1 MSSTLGFSE
10 LDNTSNIKQ
19 SNTLQDKIKN
29 RNTSPQVKSML
40 KQLNDASDDIDDYKP
55 QLSVKKQ
62 EKDND
67 TDVNV
72 EGFNQM
78 DENTWNENYY
88 QQYITPNH
96 KQSVNY
102 IPPGNQEILDKLD
115 YLIHSF
121 ETNEDLKKE
130 STTEDVVLYCF
141 LGIFMIF
148 TVDSFVKVGKYVR

>member
-10 LDNTSNIKQ
+10 LDNTTNIKQ
-19 SNTLQDKIKN
+19 TNNLQDKMKR
-29 RNTSPQVKSML
+29 RNASPQVKSML
-40 KQLNDASDDIDDYKP
+40 KQLNDVSDDIDDYKP
-55 QLSVKKQ
+55 QLTTKKQ
-62 EKDND
+62 ENNNDND
-67 TDVNV
+67 INV

-96 KQSVNY
+96 KQPINNDSS
-102 IPPGNQEILDKLD
+102 GNQEILDKLD

-121 ETNEDLKKE
+121 ETSEDLKKE

>member
-10 LDNTSNIKQ
+10 INNTIDTKQ
-19 SNTLQDKIKN
+19 SNNLQDKMKR
-29 RNTSPQVKSML
+29 RNASPQVKSML
-40 KQLNDASDDIDDYKP
+40 KQLNDASDNIDDYKP
-55 QLSVKKQ
+55 KLSNVNVD
-62 EKDND
+62 DND
-67 TDVNV
+67 NDVNV

-78 DENTWNENYY
+78 SDNTWNENYY
-88 QQYITPNH
+88 QQYITPPNH
-96 KQSVNY
+96 KQPNNSS
-102 IPPGNQEILDKLD
+102 GNQEILDKLD

-121 ETNEDLKKE
+121 ESSEDLKKE